1 VRGEEFQRHTT
12 LELEVLGLVDDP
24 HPAPADLLK
33 DTILPG
39 DEGVLGETV
48 GGGVTKVFVREAP
61 SEPAGLNG
69 AAQLLQKRESSLFSA

>member
-1 VRGEEFQRHTT
+1 MILYF
-12 LELEVLGLVDDP
+12 
-24 HPAPADLLK
+24 PAMRASL
-33 DTILPG
+33 
-39 DEGVLGETV
+39 ETV

>member
-1 VRGEEFQRHTT
+1 MPPRPISSMILYF
-12 LELEVLGLVDDP
+12 
-24 HPAPADLLK
+24 PAMRASL
-33 DTILPG
+33 
-39 DEGVLGETV
+39 ETV